1 MYHYTKWISIFH
13 NFQMVYLEFYEIL
26 LSCAKVQAKQ
36 KIQERRL
43 AEEETVKNILQQQ
56 SDLTVPDN
64 VSKVEEIVESTAG
77 KKSGKKPSKKNNKNT

>member
-1 MYHYTKWISIFH
+1 MNINFFH
-13 NFQMVYLEFYEIL
+13 NFQLVYLEFYEIL

-56 SDLTVPDN
+56 SDLTVQDN

-77 KKSGKKPSKKNNKNT
+77 KNSGKKPPKKNKKNT